1 MFQHMFSMRVCIVNS
16 IERFY
21 TNIVNALVSAGV
33 VSIPT
38 IPQNTLKPFWNA
50 DLDELKRQSVD
61 IHDLWKSL
69 GRPRMGP
76 INTARLKSKAEY
88 KCAIMRA
95 AVEYENSHFSIYFVQ
110 NQVGLQ
116 SQNTNEQ
123 DNQAQH
129 ALTAARCKGP

>member
-50 DLDELKRQSVD
+50 DLDELKIFCWYSWFMED
-61 IHDLWKSL
+61 
-69 GRPRMGP
+69 
-76 INTARLKSKAEY
+76 
-88 KCAIMRA
+88 
-95 AVEYENSHFSIYFVQ
+95 
-110 NQVGLQ
+110 VG
-116 SQNTNEQ
+116 
-123 DNQAQH
+123 
-129 ALTAARCKGP
+129 